1 MVFLTVSAGY
11 TCAAL
16 LAGAATAAELG
27 GRGGRSV
34 LDFLGLG
41 RRLSLLRSAERT
53 FHCQLWSGCAWR
65 PCVVG
70 MSGDL
75 LMLSSRLV
83 EEARLMENAKVS
95 VQDGTY
101 ASVALDH
108 CDPLQ
113 LCFTSAEEALSF
125 ASEVAERAQMKRD
138 MWKLADQ
145 AKELRECLSSTTFSS
160 DRSAPAP
167 KAAPEAQA
175 ALRARLAVPKGVPM
189 YTLSPCASG
198 HDLHDEV
205 REFIPGPR
213 AVPVPKT
220 SSCESS
226 TKSLP
231 RPHIPKLQIQRA
243 NSCPSPGRGKLA
255 LPPPAP
261 HNDSAHRLRKYRSE
275 GEEETPVSP
284 SDPNSFASKVFMGL
298 GLHAAK
304 ASLVAEKRVDVLK
317 TKFESSKRSSGC
329 SSSPAI

>member
-175 ALRARLAVPKGVPM
+175 ALRARLAVPKGATYPQATGKQQGMV
-189 YTLSPCASG
+189 
-198 HDLHDEV
+198 
-205 REFIPGPR
+205 
-213 AVPVPKT
+213 T
-220 SSCESS
+220 SRDVQ
-226 TKSLP
+226 L
-231 RPHIPKLQIQRA
+231 
-243 NSCPSPGRGKLA
+243 
-255 LPPPAP
+255 
-261 HNDSAHRLRKYRSE
+261 
-275 GEEETPVSP
+275 ETPVSP